1 MAMGWITQVW
11 NNTDTEFVLKQ
22 NDPSW
27 RPIQDVGRGANP
39 FFGRRYQPDE
49 PIVVGPQFRFVDLPW
64 GLRYPI
70 DPPQPRRMTFDYFI
84 IPWAEAGR
92 LLIEGPGGSAEIVIG
107 PTGAGSDDFLKFLD
121 PRTRVDLSPPAVV
134 GPRGGGWRASV
145 DYHLVFNEPAA
156 KGAFFMA
163 WAAHNV
169 GSVVLESAKEA
180 LEKAGPVIL
189 TKLLGK

>member
-1 MAMGWITQVW
+1 MSVAMGWITQVW
-11 NNTDTEFVLKQ
+11 NNTDTTFTLRQ

-39 FFGRRYQPDE
+39 FFGRRYEPDE
-49 PIVVGPQFRFVDLPW
+49 AIVVEPQARFVDLPW
-64 GLRYPI
+64 GLGRLPV
-70 DPPQPRRMTFDYFI
+70 DPPQPRNIHFAYFV
-84 IPWAEAGR
+84 IPWAEDGR
-92 LLIEGPGGSAEIVIG
+92 LLLEGPGGSVEIVIG

-121 PRTRVDLSPPAVV
+121 PRTRVDLAPSAVV

-169 GSVVLESAKEA
+169 GSVVLESARRRSK
-180 LEKAGPVIL
+180 KPVQSFS
-189 TKLLGK
+189 GSS